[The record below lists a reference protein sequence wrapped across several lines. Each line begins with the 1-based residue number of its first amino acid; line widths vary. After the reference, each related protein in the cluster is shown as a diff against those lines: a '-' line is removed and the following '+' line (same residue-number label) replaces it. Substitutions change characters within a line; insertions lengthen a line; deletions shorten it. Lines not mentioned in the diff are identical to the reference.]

1 MEHYLQQLDKINQ
14 YLDFTDVNAFPI
26 WRFVGSHLGIVIG
39 LMALATFGHI
49 IAEEMGYRWL
59 EILAGITG
67 IVLVVGIFGALVELA
82 APPHDRAGVTK
93 FIRTSNELRCGYAG
107 RRVLTAICR
116 H

>member
-39 LMALATFGHI
+39 
-49 IAEEMGYRWL
+49 WL

-82 APPHDRAGVTK
+82 APP
-93 FIRTSNELRCGYAG
+93 RT
-107 RRVLTAICR
+107 TA
-116 H
+116 